1 MYERKIPVDID
12 CGMEMAREVLIGKW
26 KMHLLYYISQ
36 GVIRPGQLQKKIPG
50 ASRRV
55 LNIQLNE
62 LEAQGMVS
70 KTIYNQLPLKVEY
83 SLTDIG
89 DSILPVISVIGN
101 WGTEHFDHLQ
111 QVFLNNPR
119 LKVDQSKLEARAV

>member
-1 MYERKIPVDID
+1 MYERKIPIDID
-12 CGMEMAREVLIGKW
+12 CAMEMAREILLGKW

-36 GVIRPGQLQKKIPG
+36 GVNRPGHLQKKIPG

-70 KTIYNQLPLKVEY
+70 KIIYNQLPLKVEY
-83 SLTDIG
+83 NLTDIG
-89 DSILPVISVIGN
+89 ETILPVISLIGN
-101 WGTEHFDHLQ
+101 WGADHFDHLQ
-111 QVFLNNPR
+111 HVFLNNPR
-119 LKVDQSKLEARAV
+119 LKVDTTKLEARNV